1 MNKSDLYAL
10 LDRRADDFGEI
21 AGALWDYA
29 EMAFRETKSA
39 ALLCDVLEREG
50 FTVERGVAGIP
61 TAFTATY
68 GAGSPHIGILGEYDA
83 LSGLAQTAG
92 SAVQDPPTDQPGHG
106 CGHNL
111 LGSGALAAAVAIK
124 EYLADHPG
132 RVTYFG
138 CPAEEG
144 GSGKAF
150 MARDGVFDGLDA
162 ALSWHPGAR
171 NNIAAGSTLAN
182 YQVLY
187 RFHGVASHA
196 GGSPHLGRSAL
207 DAVTLMN
214 VGAQFLREH
223 IPTTARLHYAVVD
236 TGGFSPNVVQAR
248 AAVLYLMRLP
258 EVTDL
263 PELYERVN
271 DIAKGAALM
280 TGTTVEIE
288 FVKGCSNMLLN
299 TPLMKLMYDNLTA
312 TDALTYTA
320 DEEALGQEIRKTFTA
335 DDVFP
340 YAMDIDPLEETETPG
355 TGSTDVGDVSWVCPT
370 AYCYMACK
378 PLDTPGHSWQMTS
391 MSKTQTAYRAMMR
404 AAKTI
409 VGTAV
414 DLYENP
420 ALLDDIRAD
429 FKKRLDGRTYTCPIP
444 KDVVPRA
451 LDDLK

>member
-1 MNKSDLYAL
+1 M
-10 LDRRADDFGEI
+10 
-21 AGALWDYA
+21 
-29 EMAFRETKSA
+29 
-39 ALLCDVLEREG
+39 
-50 FTVERGVAGIP
+50 
-61 TAFTATY
+61 
-68 GAGSPHIGILGEYDA
+68 
-83 LSGLAQTAG
+83 
-92 SAVQDPPTDQPGHG
+92 
-106 CGHNL
+106 
-111 LGSGALAAAVAIK
+111 
-124 EYLADHPG
+124 
-132 RVTYFG
+132 
-138 CPAEEG
+138 
-144 GSGKAF
+144 
-150 MARDGVFDGLDA
+150 
-162 ALSWHPGAR
+162 
-171 NNIAAGSTLAN
+171 
-182 YQVLY
+182 LY
-187 RFHGVASHA
+187 RFTASRRTPA
-196 GGSPHLGRSAL
+196 ARRISTPAL

-236 TGGFSPNVVQAR
+236 TGGSRRTSCRHAR
-248 AAVLYLMRLP
+248 RCLPDAAAK
-258 EVTDL
+258 VTDL

-320 DEEALGQEIRKTFTA
+320 DEEALGREIRKTFTA

-391 MSKTQTAYRAMMR
+391 MSKTTVPAMIKARQRRLWVRRLICTKTR
-404 AAKTI
+404 AARRYPCR
-409 VGTAV
+409 
-414 DLYENP
+414 LQ
-420 ALLDDIRAD
+420 
-429 FKKRLDGRTYTCPIP
+429 KRLDGRTYTCPIP